1 MPISDEEL
9 VRQLESVP
17 LVDPG
22 DFRESVMSR
31 IGMEDKRSRLSGQ
44 AGSGQP
50 RAAVLHFRPRLFLGL
65 AWAAAVALVIGVAF
79 FKAPVPQNTAATMA
93 APEITVSRAGDR
105 WIVQPSVQGRFE
117 WDESKLMKVDSLPDG
132 SIVLKRVEG
141 ATGTAEIRLRAAGRE
156 VASTTI
162 SLE

>member
-9 VRQLESVP
+9 VQQLESVP

-22 DFRESVMSR
+22 DFREAVMSR
-31 IGMEDKRSRLSGQ
+31 VSRPAGQ
-44 AGSGQP
+44 AGLP
-50 RAAVLHFRPRLFLGL
+50 VLHFKPRLFLGL

-93 APEITVSRAGDR
+93 APEIDVSRSGDR
-105 WIVQPSVQGRFE
+105 WVVKPSVEGRFE
-117 WDESKLMKVDSLPDG
+117 WDQSKLMKVDSLPDG

-141 ATGTAEIRLRAAGRE
+141 ASGAAEIRLRSAGRE

>member
-9 VRQLESVP
+9 IRQLESVP

-22 DFRESVMSR
+22 DFRESVMSK
-31 IGMEDKRSRLSGQ
+31 I
-44 AGSGQP
+44 GQP
-50 RAAVLHFRPRLFLGL
+50 RAAALHFKPRLVLGL

-93 APEITVSRAGDR
+93 TPEISVSQSGDR
-105 WIVQPSVQGRFE
+105 WVVQPSVQGRFE
-117 WDESKLMKVDSLPDG
+117 WDESKLTKVGTLPDG
-132 SIVLKRVEG
+132 SIVLKRVDG

>member
-31 IGMEDKRSRLSGQ
+31 ISRPS
-44 AGSGQP
+44 AT
-50 RAAVLHFRPRLFLGL
+50 VLRFKPRLFLGL
-65 AWAAAVALVIGVAF
+65 AWAAAIVLVITVAF
-79 FKAPVPQNTAATMA
+79 FKAPVPQNNTAATMA
-93 APEITVSRAGDR
+93 APEISVSRSGDR

-117 WDESKLMKVDSLPDG
+117 WDESKLMRVDTLPDG
-132 SIVLKRVEG
+132 SIVLKQVKG
-141 ATGTAEIRLRAAGRE
+141 ASGTAEIRLRAAGRE

-162 SLE
+162 TLE

>member
-1 MPISDEEL
+1 MAISDEEL

-22 DFRESVMSR
+22 DFREPVMAR
-31 IGMEDKRSRLSGQ
+31 IG
-44 AGSGQP
+44 QP
-50 RAAVLHFRPRLFLGL
+50 MAAVLHFKPRLFLGL
-65 AWAAAVALVIGVAF
+65 AWAAAIALVIGISF
-79 FKAPVPQNTAATMA
+79 FKAPAPQNAAATMA
-93 APEITVSRAGDR
+93 APEISVSRSGDS
-105 WIVQPSVQGRFE
+105 WIVQPSVEGRFE
-117 WDESKLMKVDSLPDG
+117 WDQTKLMKVDSLPDG

-141 ATGTAEIRLRAAGRE
+141 ATGAAEIRLRAAGRE

>member
-22 DFRESVMSR
+22 DFRESVMAR
-31 IGMEDKRSRLSGQ
+31 ITSG
-44 AGSGQP
+44 
-50 RAAVLHFRPRLFLGL
+50 AAAFRPPFGRLKPATTRLYLGL
-65 AWAAAVALVIGVAF
+65 AWAAAIALVIGISF
-79 FKAPVPQNTAATMA
+79 FKAPVPQQNTAATMA
-93 APEITVSRAGDR
+93 APEITVSRSGDR
-105 WIVQPSVQGRFE
+105 WIVQPSVDGRFE
-117 WDESKLMKVDSLPDG
+117 WDQTKLMKVDSLPDG
-132 SIVLKRVEG
+132 SIVLKRVDG